1 MTPSRLPAHVREN
14 EPLARHTTLELGGPA
29 RYFAEAA
36 DERTLVDCVRWARE
50 RGVPLE
56 VIGGGS
62 NLVVADAGFD
72 GLVVKIALRGIS
84 MDRTLPSDEPTG
96 TTAVVSAAAGEP
108 FDSVVKTIVTGGLAG
123 LECLSGI
130 PGLVGAT
137 PVQNVGAYGQE
148 IADTIRTVRVLD
160 RSTLRIEMFSPE
172 ACRFSYRDS
181 LFKRDRDRYIVLAV
195 DFTLAVGGACAPLHE
210 QLRQRLYLAP
220 DTQAERTSSGRVGPA
235 QVREAVLALRRTKSM
250 VLDPEDPNHRSVG
263 SFFVNPVVSPT
274 LAAQVFALAV
284 ARGVSTRA
292 EDVPRFPGPRG
303 QLKLSAAW
311 LIERAGIRPGLESGR
326 VGVSTNHV
334 LALVNNG
341 GGSSAELV
349 ALAVH
354 VRTVVQETFGVSLE
368 PEPAFLGFPAP
379 PLAPVDR

>member
-1 MTPSRLPAHVREN
+1 MTPSKLPTYIREN
-14 EPLARHTTLELGGPA
+14 EPLAPHTTLELGGPA
-29 RYFAEAA
+29 RYFAQVA
-36 DERTLVDCVRWARE
+36 DERTLLDCLHWARG

-56 VIGGGS
+56 IMGGGS
-62 NLVVADAGFD
+62 NLVVADEGFD
-72 GLVVKIALRGIS
+72 GMVIKIALRGIS
-84 MDRTLPSDEPTG
+84 IDRALPPRGATG
-96 TTAVVSAAAGEP
+96 SAAIVSAASGEP
-108 FDSVVKTIVTGGLAG
+108 FDLVVETTVAADLAG

-137 PVQNVGAYGQE
+137 PMQNVGAYGHE
-148 IADTIRTVRVLD
+148 VADTIRAVRVLD
-160 RSTLRIEMFSPE
+160 RSSLRTEVFAPE

-195 DFTLAVGGACAPLHE
+195 GFALAVGGACTPGHE
-210 QLRQRLYLAP
+210 QLRQRLHMTP
-220 DTQAERTSSGRVGPA
+220 DDQAAGASSARVRPA

-263 SFFVNPVVSPT
+263 SFFVNPVVSPA

-284 ARGVSTRA
+284 ARGASARA
-292 EDVPRFPGPRG
+292 EDVPRFPGPEG
-303 QLKLSAAW
+303 QVKLSAAW
-311 LIERAGIRPGLESGR
+311 LIEHAGVLPGFALDN

-341 GGSSAELV
+341 GGSTAELL

-354 VRTVVQETFGVSLE
+354 VRDVVREAFGVVLE
-368 PEPAFLGFPAP
+368 PEPAFLGFSAP
-379 PLAPVDR
+379 PLTSVRC